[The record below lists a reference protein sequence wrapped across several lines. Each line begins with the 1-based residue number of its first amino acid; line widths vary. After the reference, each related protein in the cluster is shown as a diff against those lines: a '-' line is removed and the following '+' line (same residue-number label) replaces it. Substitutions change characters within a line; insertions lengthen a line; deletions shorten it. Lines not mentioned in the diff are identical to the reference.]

1 MACDLGRAG
10 PDKGCLLKRGNS
22 LRKNSNPGHCC
33 RVRPTGV
40 SSPRRMAPA
49 SPSPTHKIRQ
59 CDALLVP
66 PQQGPRPEGPVSTP
80 PQTSPS
86 LGAGSAVS
94 RREQQATPKEKG
106 GCLSCSHS
114 GASHPPSQPGQSR
127 RVRRARTRTRAG
139 HTASPWAEVVTGARQ
154 TPVGMCHAERT
165 RTITATDARAI
176 SLSADPGFPIDPN
189 WQLTLTAAGHGH
201 RGDENLLALPQ

>member
-106 GCLSCSHS
+106 GFYPVLTRVQATHPVNQDSPAES
-114 GASHPPSQPGQSR
+114 GGHAPRHGQGTQPPPGLRWSQAPGR
-127 RVRRARTRTRAG
+127 RQWACAMRSAHARSLRRTHGPFRFLQIPA
-139 HTASPWAEVVTGARQ
+139 
-154 TPVGMCHAERT
+154 
-165 RTITATDARAI
+165 
-176 SLSADPGFPIDPN
+176 FP
-189 WQLTLTAAGHGH
+189 
-201 RGDENLLALPQ
+201 